1 MDLKAEELRLI
12 DLLGENTRIFTTP
25 IFQREYKWGEEQQDA
40 LWDDIVTID
49 KTVKPV
55 HFVGQVILV
64 EDKKPNLS
72 DDAIGGDVQVYK
84 IVDGQQRLTTF
95 SILVCAIRDLES
107 LPSDNKNVESILT
120 TYDRTGDSV
129 RTLHLLENDDAAYEM
144 IYSGNAH
151 EVDSDHP
158 IRECYDG
165 FIDKLKPLSSE
176 ERTELLANTVHN
188 VNLVRTTCGGMSA
201 AYQVF
206 QTQNERG
213 LELTPLNLSKTK
225 LLEESAKVG
234 IDEEEVRRRWQN
246 ICNKLE
252 QNDRVSSA
260 APRRAITHYLIVDE
274 MYSTPVRITTKD
286 FYNSFVNALDM
297 HKGETEIRKFIQKLE
312 KDTQLYIDIHE
323 EAVTKY
329 RRDMRDEINR
339 RMRFFQSKNAH
350 APIVLL
356 YLVKNVDNPEVM
368 NSLLRQLTK
377 LNVRLNL
384 QDAKSAN
391 HRDSMYQVVQQL
403 KQEDPANWEGIINDL
418 IKKRTVENTQLKELL
433 RTRQLPHSE
442 FTREMLRELEEEYYR
457 AGRSAN
463 QVNLNKVE
471 LEHIAPKTV
480 FNAEK
485 YSMWEPIFDNDP
497 DKFELYKSRIGNLT
511 LLEGNPNSS
520 IGNGTF
526 DEKRDTYSKSEI
538 EMTNKIPKAHE
549 NWSYSDI
556 EERTSTLADDIVTY
570 WSV

>member
-1 MDLKAEELRLI
+1 V
-12 DLLGENTRIFTTP
+12 
-25 IFQREYKWGEEQQDA
+25 GEEQQDA
-40 LWDDIVTID
+40 LWDDISTID

-64 EDKKPNLS
+64 EDKEPNLS
-72 DDAIGGDVQVYK
+72 SDGIGGDVQVYK

-95 SILVCAIRDLES
+95 SLLVCAIRDLES
-107 LPSDNKNVESILT
+107 LPPDNKNVESILT

-129 RTLHLLENDDAAYEM
+129 RTLHLLEKDDAAYEKV
-144 IYSGNAH
+144 YLGNAQD
-151 EVDSDHP
+151 VDSDHP

-165 FIDKLKPLSSE
+165 FIDKLTPLSSE
-176 ERTELLANTVHN
+176 ERIELLANAVHN

-225 LLEESAKVG
+225 LLEESSKIG
-234 IDEEEVRRRWQN
+234 IDEEEVRSRWQN
-246 ICNKLE
+246 ICDELE

-286 FYNSFVNALDM
+286 FYNSFVNALDK
-297 HKGETEIRKFIQKLE
+297 HNGEKEIRKFIKKLE
-312 KDTQLYIDIHE
+312 DYTQEYIDIHE

-339 RMRFFQSKNAH
+339 RMKFFQSKNAH

-356 YLVKNVDNPEVM
+356 YLVENVDDSERM

-391 HRDSMYQVVQQL
+391 HRDSMYQVVQRL
-403 KQEDPANWEGIINDL
+403 KQENPANWEGIINDL
-418 IKKRTVENTQLKELL
+418 TKKRTVEDSQLKELL

-471 LEHIAPKTV
+471 LEHIAPKSV
-480 FNAEK
+480 FGAKK

-538 EMTNKIPKAHE
+538 EMTNKIPKSHE
-549 NWSYSDI
+549 NWGYSDI
-556 EERTSTLADDIVTY
+556 EERTSTIADDIVTY